1 MEHPPKK
8 KVTTLHKIDFFSLNT
23 PTRSNPASVL
33 AAFKFY
39 NIDLSSCQDFFYSLP
54 SNTLHESRLAAS
66 DACLGGTPLSLSLWQ
81 PLLSWLIHL
90 FLLISHPLTWAI
102 SPYQC
107 HSLVQTTSDLI
118 QISLKKR
125 LKREH
130 GDCVSS
136 TDDWKKYTNE
146 IACVLVWK
154 YPHTCMVNPC
164 DGKYVRKHICV
175 TTLHVIYYSDN
186 QIKKKVNDSE
196 EKYW

>member
-23 PTRSNPASVL
+23 PTRSNPPSVL

-39 NIDLSSCQDFFYSLP
+39 NIDLSSCQNYFYSLP
-54 SNTLHESRLAAS
+54 SNTLHESRLTPS
-66 DACLGGTPLSLSLWQ
+66 DACLGGTLLSLSFWQ

-118 QISLKKR
+118 QISLKKEAKER
-125 LKREH
+125 AWWLCVKHRWLK
-130 GDCVSS
+130 
-136 TDDWKKYTNE
+136 KFTNE
-146 IACVLVWK
+146 ITRVLVWK
-154 YPHTCMVNPC
+154 YPHICMVNPGY
-164 DGKYVRKHICV
+164 GKYVRKHICV

>member
-1 MEHPPKK
+1 M
-8 KVTTLHKIDFFSLNT
+8 NT
-23 PTRSNPASVL
+23 PTRSNPPSVL

-39 NIDLSSCQDFFYSLP
+39 NIDLSSCQDFFFSLP
-54 SNTLHESRLAAS
+54 SNTLHESRLTAS
-66 DACLGGTPLSLSLWQ
+66 DACLGGTLLSLSFWQ

-136 TDDWKKYTNE
+136 TDDWKNTQMKLQCFGVKISTYLHGESRWWENMRE
-146 IACVLVWK
+146 NIFVLLL
-154 YPHTCMVNPC
+154 CMSF
-164 DGKYVRKHICV
+164 IIV
-175 TTLHVIYYSDN
+175 TIR
-186 QIKKKVNDSE
+186 
-196 EKYW
+196 

>member
-118 QISLKKR
+118 QISFKKEAKER
-125 LKREH
+125 AWWLCVKHRWLQKIHKWNYMCFGVKISTYLH
-130 GDCVSS
+130 GESL
-136 TDDWKKYTNE
+136 WWE
-146 IACVLVWK
+146 ICEKTYLC
-154 YPHTCMVNPC
+154 YYFTC
-164 DGKYVRKHICV
+164 H
-175 TTLHVIYYSDN
+175 LL
-186 QIKKKVNDSE
+186 
-196 EKYW
+196 

>member
-1 MEHPPKK
+1 M
-8 KVTTLHKIDFFSLNT
+8 NT
-23 PTRSNPASVL
+23 PTRSNPPSVL

-39 NIDLSSCQDFFYSLP
+39 NIDLSSCQDFFFSLP
-54 SNTLHESRLAAS
+54 SNTLHESRLTAS
-66 DACLGGTPLSLSLWQ
+66 DACLGGTLLSLSFWQ

-136 TDDWKKYTNE
+136 TDDWKNTQMKLHVFWCENIHIFAWWIPVMGNY
-146 IACVLVWK
+146 A
-154 YPHTCMVNPC
+154 
-164 DGKYVRKHICV
+164 RKHICV

-186 QIKKKVNDSE
+186 QIKKS
-196 EKYW
+196 